1 MYFCVHIIMP
11 ATSGTIMHLS
21 GGELKENLTKWGEI
35 LQLIFSILPLFII
48 SGKLNEHFA
57 GHQQTR
63 EK

>member
-1 MYFCVHIIMP
+1 MS